1 MCGIAGFIDTQ
12 LSADA
17 KRDLTHRMLCQIT
30 HRGPEASNVFIDGP
44 VSLGHNRLKIIDL
57 SDAANQPFEY
67 EDVIIIFNGEIYN
80 FQALRSELAPYQVR
94 VVALLPSIL
103 VFFAAQRHFI
113 EGASSSGIKG

>member
-44 VSLGHNRLKIIDL
+44 VALGHNRLKIIDL
-57 SDAANQPFEY
+57 SDAANQPL
-67 EDVIIIFNGEIYN
+67 
-80 FQALRSELAPYQVR
+80 QLRIQSGYDHSYWFIQT
-94 VVALLPSIL
+94 
-103 VFFAAQRHFI
+103 FI
-113 EGASSSGIKG
+113 EDHLRHHAAVLCR